1 MQFRFISFLIFG
13 LFLIPLNIAIAQDAV
28 SPIVDYSFSNNTV
41 VDETGYSNLSLFNQT
56 TLYQDSKRGSVLR
69 FSALSKSYAVFDKQL
84 LDSDNCTIS
93 FFFYW
98 ENSNATSWHQ
108 LFELH
113 DATNNTNLFF
123 TPQNGWSG
131 QLSSLVSDNKD
142 YNLYEVVNGDQL
154 PQDQWK
160 HIAIVFEG
168 KQVKVF
174 IDGTMVNSGQLMCTP
189 GLIKNGTL
197 YLGGNPNRSDNYYIS
212 ARLDELKIF
221 DKALASNQVSAL
233 FQEKEIPESIDEA
246 TNWQSVGNPI
256 ELTIDLTDKKQTIR
270 NFGASD
276 GWNTEK
282 IGKYWP
288 QEKKEKLAELLFSTE
303 KDAEGNPKGI
313 GLSAWRFNIGAGT
326 TEQGDAS
333 RISNEDRR
341 TEGFLNADGETYNWN
356 KQQGQQWFLRKA
368 AIDYKVNDIIGWQN
382 SPPVQFTKYNLGFR
396 EYGASMS
403 TILKREYF
411 DAFANF
417 LADVSEHFEGEGITF
432 DYISPLN
439 EPQFSWS
446 PSEFS
451 GTVTQEGT
459 PWTNQEIHDVVSA
472 IDNAFSARGV
482 DTKLFI
488 TEAASVSHHL
498 GGTGHADNQLYNFWN
513 SNSSLSLNNK
523 SSLANIVSFHSYW
536 KDHGATLIDTRSE
549 LNSKIQN
556 LATVPEVWQTEYSM
570 LGTGYRQG
578 YPDGYKLSEMECAL
592 SLARVI
598 MTDLN
603 VANVTGWQWWTTF
616 EKGKHGGES
625 RFSLIEAITNSAMS
639 DGTYH
644 LNKLFYALGHFSH
657 FIRPGMTRLTY
668 SRSDNLNIY
677 NEAND
682 IMYSAYTNADQ
693 TKLVM
698 VAVNFSDH
706 AKEVNISFENG
717 DKKVENEQLFLS
729 NAHCSLANQKI
740 GLATNNITVPA
751 QSIVTYTADL
761 SPDVSVSDNTVE
773 LDFKVFLNSGT
784 KELVV
789 QLSEGHQPEEIRV
802 YDITGNLLAKK
813 MVRKGQRELVI
824 GANQLSSGTYLVS
837 GFNRQTILTR
847 KVVVFGN

>member
-1 MQFRFISFLIFG
+1 MQLRFISCLILGIFLM
-13 LFLIPLNIAIAQDAV
+13 PLNIITAQDAV
-28 SPIVDYSFSNNTV
+28 KPIVNYSFSNNTV
-41 VDETGYSNLSLFNQT
+41 VDETGLSNLTLYNQT
-56 TLYQDSKRGSVLR
+56 ALYQDSQRGSVLR
-69 FSALSKSYAVFDKQL
+69 FSASSKGYAVFDKQL
-84 LDSDNCTIS
+84 LDNDTCTIA

-98 ENSNATSWHQ
+98 EKENATSWHQ

-113 DATNNTNLFF
+113 DAKTNNNLFF
-123 TPQNGWSG
+123 TPQNGWAG
-131 QLSSLVSDNKD
+131 QLSSVISDNKD
-142 YNLYEVVNGDQL
+142 YNLYKAVSGSQL
-154 PQDQWK
+154 TQDKWM

-168 KQVKVF
+168 KHVMLYLDGVKV
-174 IDGTMVNSGQLMCTP
+174 NSELLMCTP
-189 GLIKNGTL
+189 GLIDNGTL
-197 YLGGNPNRSDNYYIS
+197 YLGGNPNRSNNYYIS
-212 ARLDELKIF
+212 ARLDEIKIF
-221 DKALASNQVSAL
+221 DKALVDNQVLAL
-233 FQEKEIPESIDEA
+233 FEEEEIPAPIDEV
-246 TNWQSVGNPI
+246 TDWEPVGNAV
-256 ELTIDLTDKKQTIR
+256 ELSFDLTDKKQTIR

-288 QEKKEKLAELLFSTE
+288 QEKKEKLAELLFSAE
-303 KDAEGNPKGI
+303 KDDDGNPKGI

-326 TEQGDAS
+326 AEQGDAS

-341 TEGFLNADGETYNWN
+341 TEGFLNADGETYDWN
-356 KQQGQQWFLRKA
+356 KQQGQQWFLKKA
-368 AIDYKVNDIIGWQN
+368 ALEYEVSDIIGWQN
-382 SPPVQFTKYNLGFR
+382 SPPIHFTKNNLGFR

-411 DAFANF
+411 DKFANF
-417 LADVSEHFEGEGITF
+417 LADVSEHFKSEGITF

-446 PSEFS
+446 PSNFG

-459 PWTNQEIHDVVSA
+459 PWTNQDIHDVVSA
-472 IDNAFSARGV
+472 IDNVFNARGV

-498 GGTGHADNQLYNFWN
+498 GGNGHADNQLYNFWN
-513 SNSSLSLNNK
+513 SNSTLSLNNK
-523 SSLANIVSFHSYW
+523 SSLAKIVSFHSYW
-536 KDHGATLIDTRSE
+536 KDYGATLIDTRSE

-556 LATVPEVWQTEYSM
+556 LTTVPEVWQTEYSM

-616 EKGKHGGES
+616 EKGKHGGET
-625 RFSLIEAITNSAMS
+625 RFSLIEAITNLNYS

-644 LNKLFYALGHFSH
+644 LNKLFYSLGHFSH

-682 IMYSAYTNADQ
+682 IMYSVYTNDDE
-693 TKLVM
+693 TKLVV
-698 VAVNFSDH
+698 VAANFSDVT
-706 AKEVNISFENG
+706 KEVNIGFANG
-717 DKKVENEQLFLS
+717 DKKIENEQLYLS
-729 NAHCSLANQKI
+729 NAYCNLTKQSA
-740 GLATNNITVPA
+740 GLTINGMVVPA
-751 QSIVTYTADL
+751 QSLVTYTADL
-761 SPDVSVSDNTVE
+761 SPDVSVPDNTVE
-773 LDFKVFLNSGT
+773 LDFKVHLKSST
-784 KELVV
+784 KELVIR
-789 QLSEGHQPEEIRV
+789 LSEGHQPEEIRL
-802 YDITGNLLAKK
+802 YDLTGNLLAKK
-813 MVRKGQRELVI
+813 IVQKGQKELVI
-824 GANQLSSGTYLVS
+824 GANKLSSGTYLVS
-837 GFNRQTILTR
+837 GFNRQAVSTK